1 MVGTKAG
8 VKIIPTLL
16 MRKGFLGGSVV
27 KNLPASEGDAGS
39 IPGSGRSPGG
49 GKATLSNLLAW
60 RTPRT
65 EEPGGLQS
73 VGSQRVGHDLSTKQ
87 QRQLKRTVRLT
98 EVRGPVQG
106 HPARSREVRRKKSG
120 SLTRRSALEILP
132 SVGGLEILL
141 LLGFGFG
148 AWRQTLE

>member
-1 MVGTKAG
+1 M
-8 VKIIPTLL
+8 KIIPTLL

-65 EEPGGLQS
+65 KEPGGLQS

-87 QRQLKRTVRLT
+87 QRQLKRTVSLT

-141 LLGFGFG
+141 LLGLGFG
-148 AWRQTLE
+148 AWRQTVE